1 MNHLSWLVFNSHN
14 LVEYRK
20 PESQMEKD
28 KFHDFTYVNEKKKE
42 KNKQKQ
48 AYIFKEPG

>member
-1 MNHLSWLVFNSHN
+1 
-14 LVEYRK
+14 
-20 PESQMEKD
+20 MEKD

-48 AYIFKEPG
+48 AYRFKEPGQQLSEGVWEGEAGMVKGSTVW